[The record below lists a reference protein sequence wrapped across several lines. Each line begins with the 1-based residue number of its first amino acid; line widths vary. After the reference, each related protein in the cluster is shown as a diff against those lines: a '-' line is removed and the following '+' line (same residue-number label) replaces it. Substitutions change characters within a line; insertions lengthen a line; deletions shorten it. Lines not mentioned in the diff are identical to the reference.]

1 MNTTMIQMKYRTV
14 RSVRTA
20 GLAIAVVMVF
30 VVAGTSSAAG
40 QGETTDE
47 ITLYSGRGES
57 LVRPLIEEFEAETGI
72 TVNVRYG
79 DTAELAVLLQE
90 EGAASPADVYWA
102 QDGGALGALSRSG
115 MFREMPGDI
124 TADLPDIYTNDTGDW
139 GATSGRA
146 RVLVYHPDRV
156 SEDEIPDSVLDL
168 TDSRYEGR
176 VGWAP
181 TNGSLQ
187 AFMTAVRV
195 MHGDETAQEFVE
207 GLIANNSPTFRNNTA
222 TVEGVA
228 AGEADMGIVNHYYL
242 LRFLDDDPD
251 FPLEQAFFDDRD
263 VGNLVNVAGVGIL
276 ENAGNPEGAEAF
288 VRFLLSDEAQQ
299 YFTDDVFEYPVTD
312 SITQN
317 PNLESFER
325 LLEVS
330 PRLNLDDL
338 DDLDGTLDLMR
349 AAGAL

>member
-1 MNTTMIQMKYRTV
+1 MKRIKYRTV
-14 RSVRTA
+14 RLQWVA
-20 GLAIAVVMVF
+20 GAAFAVLMVF
-30 VVAGTSSAAG
+30 VVAGTSFAAG
-40 QGETTDE
+40 QGEAGDE

-57 LVRPLIEEFEAETGI
+57 LVQPLIEDFEAETGI

-102 QDGGALGALSRSG
+102 QDGGALGALSRAG
-115 MFREMPGDI
+115 LFRDMPADI
-124 TADLPDIYTNDTGDW
+124 TEGLPEIYTNETGNW
-139 GATSGRA
+139 AATSGRA

-168 TDSRYEGR
+168 TDERFEGR

-195 MHGDETAQEFVE
+195 VHDDETASEFVE

-251 FPLEQAFFDDRD
+251 FPVEQVFFEDGD

-276 ENAGNPEGAEAF
+276 ETADNPEGAEQF
-288 VRFLLSDEAQQ
+288 VRFLLSEDAQQ

-312 SITQN
+312 EVAQN

-338 DDLDGTLDLMR
+338 EDLDGTLDLMR